1 MQPVVADVQ
10 VQRAPRAAG
19 ARRPLEHAVA
29 SAAPEDER
37 GGASTTS
44 DRNVAR
50 VDLRLDDG
58 RRDQLGAEPRGEPV
72 AQLRAPR
79 LELLGEEPALG
90 LPARPLLRR
99 AGAVDR
105 PRHLAVQARI
115 VVGHAEEVATGAP
128 RDRLQRHAEHLRSR
142 APERRLQRARRG
154 RPFGLAERRDRNGIG
169 GGEVERSHLRAV
181 VQTDRDGQRR
191 VPHLVALERQAQVR
205 SQVACRRPGP
215 RPRRPGAHGVQEST
229 GPLPGEMAVGIA
241 QAA

>member
-1 MQPVVADVQ
+1 M
-10 VQRAPRAAG
+10 R
-19 ARRPLEHAVA
+19 
-29 SAAPEDER
+29 
-37 GGASTTS
+37 
-44 DRNVAR
+44 
-50 VDLRLDDG
+50 
-58 RRDQLGAEPRGEPV
+58 
-72 AQLRAPR
+72 
-79 LELLGEEPALG
+79 
-90 LPARPLLRR
+90 
-99 AGAVDR
+99 
-105 PRHLAVQARI
+105 
-115 VVGHAEEVATGAP
+115 EEVATGAP